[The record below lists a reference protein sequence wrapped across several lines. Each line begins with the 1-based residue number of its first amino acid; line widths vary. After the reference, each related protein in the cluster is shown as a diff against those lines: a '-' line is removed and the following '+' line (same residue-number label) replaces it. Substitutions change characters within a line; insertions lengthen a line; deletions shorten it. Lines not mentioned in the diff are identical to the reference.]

1 MEEEYILEMHG
12 IVKEFPGVRALK
24 GVDFNLKPGEVH
36 TIMGENGAGKSTLI
50 KILTGVYEKDGGN
63 IVFNGREVHFHNTF
77 DAQKTGISTV
87 YQELNMIPYLSVGEN
102 IYLGRYPRTKAGI
115 DWKSLHK
122 NAQKLLDDLGL
133 DIESRLPLNQYGTA
147 SQQMVSIVRA
157 VSLNCQVVV
166 LDEPTSSLDSKE
178 VRMLFNIIK
187 QLKEKKLGIVFI
199 SHRLNEVYEISD
211 RITIL
216 KDGAYEGTY
225 FPEQLTEFQ
234 LIEKM
239 VGRDV
244 REIKGNNR
252 VYDGNGEPFIVMLKD
267 IVRHPKLSGVSID
280 VKKGEIVGLT
290 GLLDSGRT
298 ETAKVLFGY
307 DIPDSGEIVIDEK
320 RVVLKAPKDGL
331 KNGLAFVTE
340 NRREEGVIPNMTVRE
355 NISISSL
362 PQICRRG
369 FINRKRQEALAEEYI
384 RRFKIKTPSMEQQL
398 KNLSGGNQQKV
409 LLARWIATKPKLIIL
424 DEPTRGID
432 VGAKK
437 EVEDLIKEI
446 ADTGISV
453 LLISSELSELVRGC
467 DRIFVLR
474 DGTVRGM
481 LNRDEISEENIMK
494 WIANSPA

>member
-1 MEEEYILEMHG
+1 M
-12 IVKEFPGVRALK
+12 
-24 GVDFNLKPGEVH
+24 
-36 TIMGENGAGKSTLI
+36 
-50 KILTGVYEKDGGN
+50 
-63 IVFNGREVHFHNTF
+63 
-77 DAQKTGISTV
+77 
-87 YQELNMIPYLSVGEN
+87 
-102 IYLGRYPRTKAGI
+102 
-115 DWKSLHK
+115 
-122 NAQKLLDDLGL
+122 
-133 DIESRLPLNQYGTA
+133 
-147 SQQMVSIVRA
+147 
-157 VSLNCQVVV
+157 
-166 LDEPTSSLDSKE
+166 
-178 VRMLFNIIK
+178 
-187 QLKEKKLGIVFI
+187 
-199 SHRLNEVYEISD
+199 
-211 RITIL
+211 
-216 KDGAYEGTY
+216 
-225 FPEQLTEFQ
+225 
-234 LIEKM
+234 
-239 VGRDV
+239 
-244 REIKGNNR
+244 
-252 VYDGNGEPFIVMLKD
+252 
-267 IVRHPKLSGVSID
+267 
-280 VKKGEIVGLT
+280 
-290 GLLDSGRT
+290 
-298 ETAKVLFGY
+298 
-307 DIPDSGEIVIDEK
+307 
-320 RVVLKAPKDGL
+320 

>member
-211 RITIL
+211 RITI
-216 KDGAYEGTY
+216 
-225 FPEQLTEFQ
+225 
-234 LIEKM
+234 
-239 VGRDV
+239 
-244 REIKGNNR
+244 
-252 VYDGNGEPFIVMLKD
+252 
-267 IVRHPKLSGVSID
+267 
-280 VKKGEIVGLT
+280 
-290 GLLDSGRT
+290 
-298 ETAKVLFGY
+298 
-307 DIPDSGEIVIDEK
+307 
-320 RVVLKAPKDGL
+320 
-331 KNGLAFVTE
+331 
-340 NRREEGVIPNMTVRE
+340 
-355 NISISSL
+355 
-362 PQICRRG
+362 
-369 FINRKRQEALAEEYI
+369 
-384 RRFKIKTPSMEQQL
+384 
-398 KNLSGGNQQKV
+398 
-409 LLARWIATKPKLIIL
+409 
-424 DEPTRGID
+424 
-432 VGAKK
+432 
-437 EVEDLIKEI
+437 
-446 ADTGISV
+446 
-453 LLISSELSELVRGC
+453 
-467 DRIFVLR
+467 
-474 DGTVRGM
+474 
-481 LNRDEISEENIMK
+481 
-494 WIANSPA
+494 